1 MKKLELNLEERKE
14 RGKKR
19 KRTGGEKKG
28 NKKIQLIK
36 NENKSNSQEGIQ
48 RKKST
53 KWKSE
58 IIVKEKTIRKK
69 KTKGKELWRNKK
81 EKRKA
86 SKGSE
91 L

>member
-53 KWKSE
+53 K
-58 IIVKEKTIRKK
+58 
-69 KTKGKELWRNKK
+69 
-81 EKRKA
+81 
-86 SKGSE
+86 
-91 L
+91 